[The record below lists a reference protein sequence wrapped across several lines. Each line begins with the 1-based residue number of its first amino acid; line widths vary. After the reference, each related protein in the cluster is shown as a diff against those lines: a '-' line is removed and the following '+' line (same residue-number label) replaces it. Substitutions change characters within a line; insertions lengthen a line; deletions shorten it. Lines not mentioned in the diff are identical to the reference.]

1 MGDMP
6 IADGRDT
13 TTPGASAQRELM
25 GSDEVW
31 PAEAETLPQAAR
43 ETMMAKL
50 FGTLSVKVIGGQD
63 KSYFVGFAKTMIKR
77 VQSLKPATKRPAK
90 TSASAPAGSTMPG
103 SKKHS
108 ASTPKAAAPLTAAAA
123 EAQAKA
129 EGLTLERAASKSGYK
144 GVSVEGRRFLAQ
156 LARDGRH
163 LRLGNYETAQEA
175 ALVYARAAK
184 ASPSHTHSREALTAA
199 EVEVRRQR
207 KASREAAAPL
217 TAAEAEAQAKA
228 EGLALER
235 AASASGY
242 KGVYVKGRRFK
253 AELARDGQNTSLG
266 VFETAQEAALNYARA
281 AEAHD
286 TTDAAKR
293 AVYSELWERPK
304 DNGVDYAARKLEE
317 VEQRNVAAARREED
331 ERRRRLQTEHE
342 RHCQKLV
349 QGVRDAPDGAAGEA
363 IVEELQQAMDLRSDQ
378 VWEGGSRRYL
388 WAGDER
394 KEAVLMLRG
403 RRQREGKARSCRV
416 PCDLTQETMETFLV
430 ESLGR
435 KVYWLFCCSLP
446 YMITWYISNGLLDA
460 RFATVAAAFREAGW
474 CCKLSCMFNTV
485 GFTVRTILQEHD
497 VPLSDIMALIVIFAE
512 NPPCDERLIN
522 VWTQYAY
529 WCTRSRYNR
538 DLTLPDGEAEI
549 KHGDTQEVSHFD
561 NPSMTNQSAVS
572 RRYGGLMYEH
582 IMHGSEYYLEGR
594 GTRELRALV
603 EMYFDW
609 LASEVCHEHGF
620 RVHEATGDEGLL
632 GPSGQAEAALRSM
645 MAAVQLIP
653 AFQVAT
659 PGLIF
664 TTAGQRTGG
673 RGWHEWP

>member
-1 MGDMP
+1 MHDT
-6 IADGRDT
+6 ADD
-13 TTPGASAQRELM
+13 
-25 GSDEVW
+25 
-31 PAEAETLPQAAR
+31 AAR
-43 ETMMAKL
+43 AVM
-50 FGTLSVKVIGGQD
+50 
-63 KSYFVGFAKTMIKR
+63 
-77 VQSLKPATKRPAK
+77 
-90 TSASAPAGSTMPG
+90 
-103 SKKHS
+103 
-108 ASTPKAAAPLTAAAA
+108 
-123 EAQAKA
+123 
-129 EGLTLERAASKSGYK
+129 
-144 GVSVEGRRFLAQ
+144 
-156 LARDGRH
+156 
-163 LRLGNYETAQEA
+163 
-175 ALVYARAAK
+175 
-184 ASPSHTHSREALTAA
+184 
-199 EVEVRRQR
+199 
-207 KASREAAAPL
+207 
-217 TAAEAEAQAKA
+217 
-228 EGLALER
+228 ALER
-235 AASASGY
+235 RNWEKEKDY
-242 KGVYVKGRRFK
+242 
-253 AELARDGQNTSLG
+253 SL
-266 VFETAQEAALNYARA
+266 N
-281 AEAHD
+281 
-286 TTDAAKR
+286 
-293 AVYSELWERPK
+293 
-304 DNGVDYAARKLEE
+304 YAARKLEE
-317 VEQRNVAAARREED
+317 VEQHNVAAARREED
-331 ERRRRLQTEHE
+331 ERRRRLQTEHA

-363 IVEELQQAMDLRSDQ
+363 IVEELQQAMDLRSMQ

-394 KEAVLMLRG
+394 KEAVLMLRE
-403 RRQREGKARSCRV
+403 RRQREGKARSCGV
-416 PCDLTQETMETFLV
+416 PCDLTQATMETFLV

-485 GFTVRTILQEHD
+485 GFTVRTILQEHG
-497 VPLSDIMALIVIFAE
+497 VPLSDIMILIGLFAE
-512 NPPCDERLIN
+512 RPPCDERLIN

-529 WCTRSRYNR
+529 WCTRSRYDR
-538 DLTLPDGEAEI
+538 DLTLPDGGAEI

-572 RRYGGLMYEH
+572 RRYGGPMYEH

-609 LASEVCHEHGF
+609 LASEVCDEYGF

-645 MAAVQLIP
+645 MDAVQRIP

-673 RGWHEWP
+673 RDWHQWL